1 MKKKI
6 TNALVGY
13 TGFIGSNLTNIKKN
27 FQYFNSKNI
36 HKIKNKSFNAIYCA
50 GTYSKIWLAKKI

>member
-13 TGFIGSNLTNIKKN
+13 TGFIGSNLTNIKKK
-27 FQYFNSKNI
+27 FKYFNNKNI
-36 HKIKNKSFNAIYCA
+36 NKIKNK
-50 GTYSKIWLAKKI
+50 